1 MQETNEHKRKLV
13 VDLTIDLTNDDE
25 VVLLQSDGKR
35 VTISNAEDEE
45 EEELCDGCE
54 GPVDPDC
61 GSFCRRCYDYTGH
74 HDDEE
79 EEGNCCGI
87 CGSEYE
93 TREDTADVCLDC
105 YESER
110 NICHRCKEVKTDSEL
125 TDEAGEYCEGFCD
138 KCYPYVLDILSP
150 VVELLKK

>member
-1 MQETNEHKRKLV
+1 MQNPNEHKRNVV
-13 VDLTIDLTNDDE
+13 VDLTTDDE
-25 VVLLQSDGKR
+25 VSYTQHEKKR
-35 VTISNAEDEE
+35 VVISKEEE

-79 EEGNCCGI
+79 EDGNCCGI

-138 KCYPYVLDILSP
+138 KCYPNVLDILSP